1 MANTLL
7 TSSMIAK
14 EAIIALENNL
24 VAAGLVHRDHSDEFA
39 KVGDTVTV
47 RKPATF
53 TAAEYNG
60 STVTTQNA
68 TEAGVAVALN
78 KLMDVTF
85 AVTSKELSLSI
96 QDFRTQFIDPAV
108 RAHAQAIDNAICA
121 LYKDV
126 PYWSRSGDSTAWTSL
141 KALTAARKQLND
153 NKVPFADRRG
163 LLGTTADAALLGL
176 DAVVN
181 AEKAGSTEAL
191 RNASI
196 GKLLGF
202 ETFTD
207 QNVDTH
213 TAGSG
218 TTAGQ
223 CAVDLVAGY
232 AVGLTEI
239 HVDAL
244 ATALKVGDVL
254 VMPDGNSHVVTV
266 AGDLSTADQDV
277 TVYPALKT
285 ALVNDGVITI
295 KNPATATEENL
306 TFHKNA
312 FALVT
317 RPLAPP
323 MGAAKVET
331 VNWNGISMR
340 VVYDYDRNLKSDVI
354 SLDCIWGVKTLTP
367 ELACRTWG

>member
-7 TSSMIAK
+7 TPSIIAK

-39 KVGDTVTV
+39 NVGDTISV

-53 TAAEYNG
+53 TAAAYNG
-60 STVTTQNA
+60 STVSTQEVVETA
-68 TEAGVAVALN
+68 VPVALSN
-78 KLMDVTF
+78 LMDVTF

-96 QDFRTQFIDPAV
+96 QDFRTQLIDPAV
-108 RAHAQAIDNAICA
+108 RAHAQSIDNAICA

-126 PYWSRSGDSTAWTSL
+126 PYFAASGDTAWTTL
-141 KALTAARKQLND
+141 KAFTAPRKVLND
-153 NKVPFADRRG
+153 NKAPFADRKM
-163 LLGTTADAALLGL
+163 LLGSTADMKALAIE
-176 DAVVN
+176 AVVS
-181 AEKAGSTEAL
+181 AEKTASAEAL
-191 RNASI
+191 RNAELGRII
-196 GKLLGF
+196 GF
-202 ETFTD
+202 NTFTD
-207 QNVDTH
+207 QNIDTH

-218 TTAGQ
+218 TTA
-223 CAVDLVAGY
+223 ANAVVDLVAGY
-232 AVGLTEI
+232 AVGDDDL
-239 HVDAL
+239 HFDAL
-244 ATALKVGDVL
+244 STALKVGDIL

-266 AGDLSTADQDV
+266 AGTLSTADQDV

-285 ALVNDGVITI
+285 ALVNDAVCTI
-295 KNPATATEENL
+295 KNPATAAEENL
-306 TFHKNA
+306 AFHKNA

-331 VNWNGISMR
+331 VNWNGISLR

-354 SLDCIWGVKTLTP
+354 SVDCLWGVKTLTP